1 MNQLYEVTLIEGDDE
16 NTTYTT
22 TSIEATS
29 EEDAIEKAKDF
40 VTDYG
45 YYINRKELKVVSVKK
60 NFFCSRFL
68 V

>member
-40 VTDYG
+40 VTDHGCYV
-45 YYINRKELKVVSVKK
+45 NRKELKVVSVKK
-60 NFFCSRFL
+60 NFFVL
-68 V
+68 VS